1 MTDQVPKEVC
11 APVTRQECREVTS
24 HGHHDVDARDV
35 HAGNAGDGDD
45 DDDDENLSLG
55 ENTKR

>member
-24 HGHHDVDARDV
+24 HGHQHDVDARDV

-45 DDDDENLSLG
+45 DDENLSLG

>member
-1 MTDQVPKEVC
+1 MPKEVC

-24 HGHHDVDARDV
+24 HGHQHDVDARDV
-35 HAGNAGDGDD
+35 HAGDAGDG